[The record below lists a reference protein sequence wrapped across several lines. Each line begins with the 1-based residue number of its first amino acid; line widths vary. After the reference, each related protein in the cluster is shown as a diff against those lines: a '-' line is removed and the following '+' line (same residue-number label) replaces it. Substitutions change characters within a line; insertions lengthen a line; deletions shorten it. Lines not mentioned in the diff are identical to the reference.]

1 MVVVALLVLVP
12 ILELAVFVQV
22 AQWIGVLE
30 AALLLATLSLLG
42 CWLVK
47 SQGTAV
53 WREGRA
59 TVAAGRI
66 PGRAVVDALLVTAAG
81 VLVLVP
87 GFVTALC
94 GLALL
99 VPAGR
104 DLVRTLLLR
113 RWTATAR
120 SRPAGAGALPVT
132 SRERS
137 QSLQLGGGG
146 AVEPPGEP
154 LG

>member
-30 AALLLATLSLLG
+30 AALLLAALSLLG

-47 SQGTAV
+47 RQGTAV

-66 PGRAVVDALLVTAAG
+66 PGRAVVDGLLVTVAA

-87 GFVTALC
+87 GFVTAVC

-99 VPAGR
+99 IPAGR
-104 DLVRTLLLR
+104 DLVRTLLIR
-113 RWTATAR
+113 RWTTAAR
-120 SRPAGAGALPVT
+120 SRRVGSDALPVT

-137 QSLQLGGGG
+137 ESLQLGRGG